1 MGCDVCSKEIPQ
13 DTGYMLSTT
22 QAITNPRYWEFF
34 FRHYYPQQ
42 VEYLGR
48 NGERLASYVLGRA
61 ADNTGWALCESCMQM
76 YSINKS
82 KAHQYFETWQQTGR
96 LPSDFGTVDFA
107 HALLREACAYDAGR
121 LRALEVRFSAPVFP
135 GETIRTEIWRAGD
148 VVSFRASV
156 PARGV
161 LALNHGRAE
170 IAAES

>member
-1 MGCDVCSKEIPQ
+1 MGCDVCSKEIPR

-48 NGERLASYVLGRA
+48 DGEKLASYVLGRA
-61 ADNTGWALCESCMQM
+61 ADNTGWALCESCIQM

-96 LPSDFGTVDFA
+96 LPSDFGTADFA
-107 HALLREACAYDAGR
+107 PSFEAAKEGWKLVFGTEPMLDAKD
-121 LRALEVRFSAPVFP
+121 SAVPF
-135 GETIRTEIWRAGD
+135 A
-148 VVSFRASV
+148 ASV
-156 PARGV
+156 HAVQRAR
-161 LALNHGRAE
+161 E
-170 IAAES
+170 IKEKKWWKF